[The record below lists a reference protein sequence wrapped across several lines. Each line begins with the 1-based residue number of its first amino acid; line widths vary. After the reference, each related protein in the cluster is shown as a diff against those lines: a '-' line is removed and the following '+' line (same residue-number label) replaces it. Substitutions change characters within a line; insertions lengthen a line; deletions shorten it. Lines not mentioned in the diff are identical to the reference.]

1 MLTAMIVEDDEIS
14 ARALESLLKED
25 GFVPYTVSTL
35 AAARRRIAEQPP
47 SLALV
52 DMVLP
57 DGNGL
62 DLAKSLA
69 EHAPEASFVLIT
81 GFASVET
88 AIEAL
93 RSGVAD
99 YLTKPI
105 DLGRL
110 KLVLAHLH
118 REREL
123 NEEIGALRSELLVLG
138 RFEGMVGSSPAMQ
151 RVFEMI
157 RKVAPTQASVLI
169 LGESGTGKELV
180 AQAIHRRSKRRSQ
193 PFVAV
198 NCGAIS
204 PQLIES
210 ELFGH
215 ERGSFTGADR
225 QHRGVFERSSGGT
238 LFFDEVSEMPPDLQV
253 KLLRVLETG
262 QVVRVGGDRPIGV
275 DLRVIAA
282 SNRDLEQAVAEGKF
296 RQDLLYRL
304 KVFPISLPPLRHRI
318 EDVDAIAES
327 FLSDHN
333 RREGRQQRFAASAL
347 ASLRS
352 YPWPGNVRE
361 LKNAVH
367 RSAILADD
375 EVKVEDL
382 PAEIRGG
389 QAAEEPGGA
398 LRFAPGTPVA
408 VVQKRLVLATLD
420 TLGGDR
426 TRTAEALGISVRT
439 LYNWLKEY
447 QAEDGSFPDDPAAA
461 EIPADQ
467 PS

>member
-1 MLTAMIVEDDEIS
+1 MLTALIVEDDEMS
-14 ARALESLLKED
+14 ARALETLLKGE
-25 GFVPYTVSTL
+25 GFVPFTVSTL
-35 AAARRRIAEQPP
+35 AAARRRMAEQPP

-62 DLAKSLA
+62 DLCKTLG
-69 EHAPEASFVLIT
+69 ECAPEASFVLIT

-88 AIEAL
+88 AVEAL
-93 RSGVAD
+93 RSGVSD

-110 KLVLAHLH
+110 KLVFAHLR

-123 NEEIGALRSELLVLG
+123 NEEIGALRSELLGLG
-138 RFEGMVGSSPAMQ
+138 RFEGMIGASTGMQ
-151 RVFEMI
+151 RIFELI

-180 AQAIHRRSKRRSQ
+180 AEAIHRLSKRRNQ
-193 PFVAV
+193 PFIAV

-204 PQLIES
+204 PHLIES

-215 ERGSFTGADR
+215 ERGSFTGAEKL
-225 QHRGVFERSSGGT
+225 HRGYFERASGGT

-253 KLLRVLETG
+253 KLLRVLESG
-262 QVVRVGGDRPIGV
+262 LVVRVGGDRPVAV

-282 SNRDLEQAVAEGKF
+282 SNRDLDQAVAEGKF

-304 KVFPISLPPLRHRI
+304 KVFPIALPPLRERS
-318 EDVDAIAES
+318 EDIDAIAES
-327 FLSDHN
+327 FLAEHN
-333 RREGRQQRFAASAL
+333 RREGRQQRFAAAAL
-347 ASLRS
+347 AALRACS
-352 YPWPGNVRE
+352 WPGNVRE
-361 LKNAVH
+361 LKNVVSRA
-367 RSAILADD
+367 AILAGD
-375 EVKVEDL
+375 EVGVGDL
-382 PAEIRGG
+382 PAELQGG
-389 QAAEEPGGA
+389 RWPEEPGGA

-408 VVQKRLVLATLD
+408 VVQRRLVLATLESLD
-420 TLGGDR
+420 GDR
-426 TRTAEALGISVRT
+426 AGTADALGISIRT

-447 QAEDGSFPDDPAAA
+447 QAEGGWGEGSGESVAPPGDSAN
-461 EIPADQ
+461 
-467 PS
+467 

>member
-1 MLTAMIVEDDEIS
+1 MLTALIVEDDEIS
-14 ARALESLLKED
+14 ARALESLLKEE
-25 GFVPYTVSTL
+25 GFVPFTVSTL
-35 AAARRRIAEQPP
+35 AAARKRMAEQPP
-47 SLALV
+47 TLALV

-62 DLAKSLA
+62 DLAKSLG
-69 EHAPEASFVLIT
+69 ELAPESSFVLIT

-88 AIEAL
+88 AVEAL

-110 KLVLAHLH
+110 KLVFAHLR

-123 NEEIGALRSELLVLG
+123 NEEIGALRSELLGLG
-138 RFEGMVGSSPAMQ
+138 RFEGLVGSSQVMQ
-151 RVFEMI
+151 QVFELV
-157 RKVAPTQASVLI
+157 RKVAPTQATVMV

-180 AQAIHRRSKRRSQ
+180 AGAIHRLSKRRSQ

-225 QHRGVFERSSGGT
+225 QHRGYFERASGGT

-262 QVVRVGGDRPIGV
+262 LVLRVGGDRPVSV

-282 SNRDLEQAVAEGKF
+282 SNRDLDEAVAEGKF

-304 KVFPISLPPLRHRI
+304 KVFPITLPPLRQRA
-318 EDVDAIAES
+318 EDVEPIAES
-327 FLSDHN
+327 FLAEHN

-347 ASLRS
+347 AALRA

-361 LKNAVH
+361 LKNVVFRA
-367 RSAILADD
+367 AILADD
-375 EVKVEDL
+375 EVGVADL
-382 PAEIRGG
+382 PPEIHGG
-389 QAAEEPGGA
+389 QWPEEPGGA

-420 TLGGDR
+420 SLDGDR
-426 TRTAEALGISVRT
+426 TRTAEALGISIRT
-439 LYNWLKEY
+439 LYNWLKDY
-447 QAEDGSFPDDPAAA
+447 QAEDGGIGEAQEEPATTPGDSA
-461 EIPADQ
+461 
-467 PS
+467 

>member
-1 MLTAMIVEDDEIS
+1 MLTALIVEDDEIS
-14 ARALESLLKED
+14 ARALESLLKDE
-25 GFVPYTVSTL
+25 GFVPYTVTTL
-35 AAARRRIAEQPP
+35 AAARRRIAEMPP

-62 DLAKSLA
+62 DLSKVL
-69 EHAPEASFVLIT
+69 EELAPEASFVLIT
-81 GFASVET
+81 GFASIET
-88 AIEAL
+88 AVEAL
-93 RSGVAD
+93 RCGVAD

-110 KLVLAHLH
+110 KLVFAHLR

-123 NEEIGALRSELLVLG
+123 HQEIGALRSELLGLG
-138 RFEGMVGSSPAMQ
+138 RFEGLVGSSPPMQ
-151 RVFEMI
+151 QVFEMI

-180 AQAIHRRSKRRSQ
+180 AEAIHRLSKRRSQ

-215 ERGSFTGADR
+215 EKGSFTGAER
-225 QHRGVFERSSGGT
+225 QHRGYFERASGGT
-238 LFFDEVSEMPPDLQV
+238 MFFDEVSEMPPELQV

-262 QVVRVGGDRPIGV
+262 QVLRVGGDRPVSV

-304 KVFPISLPPLRHRI
+304 KVFPLSLPPLRQRA
-318 EDVDAIAES
+318 EDVDAIADF
-327 FLSDHN
+327 FLLEHN
-333 RREGRQQRFAASAL
+333 RREGRQQRFAVAAL
-347 ASLRS
+347 AALRS
-352 YPWPGNVRE
+352 YAWPGNVRE
-361 LKNAVH
+361 LKNVVH
-367 RSAILADD
+367 RAAILGGD
-375 EVKVEDL
+375 EIGVGDL
-382 PAEIRGG
+382 PAEVHGG
-389 QAAEEPGGA
+389 HWPEEAGGD

-420 TLGGDR
+420 TFDGDR
-426 TRTAEALGISVRT
+426 SRTAEALGISVRT

-447 QAEDGSFPDDPAAA
+447 QGDMDFVDPDPDDSPTSARAN
-461 EIPADQ
+461 
-467 PS
+467 